1 MNFLTKGYHV
11 IAEHIRSEIKMYVWI
26 VILLGGLLGWMHT
39 EFVSTS
45 MGEVMMTKT
54 QAAIKENADSR
65 QAADEALTKQVM
77 VLAKEVKTS
86 NELLML
92 HIDKERFNSV
102 TDDIKNVE
110 AEIFNIEQF
119 VSVNGDNEQAT
130 NRLRALEA
138 EHEDLILRRNCI
150 INNNPMCD

>member
-1 MNFLTKGYHV
+1 MNFLTKGYRV

-45 MGEVMMTKT
+45 MGEVMMAKT

-119 VSVNGDNEQAT
+119 VSVNGNNEQAT

>member
-1 MNFLTKGYHV
+1 MNFLTKGYRV

-119 VSVNGDNEQAT
+119 VSVNGNNEQAT